1 MHTRLADEAYALGGE
16 TAADSYLNTDKILEI
31 IETAGIDAVHHGYG
45 FFSENAEFA
54 QAITEKGVTFIGPPV
69 GAIAVM
75 GDKISARQA
84 AEKVGVSGVP
94 GTTDFITS
102 PSEVEDFAA
111 EHGYPVAIKAA
122 YGGGGRGMKVVLNKD
137 EIRTLLILLREKRS
151 PILAETKFIWKDTSP
166 NQGMLKSGSLRPA
179 RKCGLL
185 RHQRLLCTK
194 TPPKADRRSASF

>member
-1 MHTRLADEAYALGGE
+1 MFTKVLIANRGEIAVRVIRACRELGIQSVAVYSELDRNALHTRLADDAYALGGE
-16 TAADSYLNTDKILEI
+16 TAADSYLNTEKILEI
-31 IETAGIDAVHHGYG
+31 IETAEIDAVHPGYG

-54 QAITEKGVTFIGPPV
+54 EAITEKGVTFIGPPV

-122 YGGGGRGMKVVLNKD
+122 YGGGGRGMKVVQNKD
-137 EIRTLLILLREKRS
+137 EIQAAIDSSQREA
-151 PILAETKFIWKDTSP
+151 LA
-166 NQGMLKSGSLRPA
+166 
-179 RKCGLL
+179 
-185 RHQRLLCTK
+185 
-194 TPPKADRRSASF
+194 